1 MVAPVESGKDFV
13 KVYFPAGNWYDL
25 YNDEMT
31 KGNSEKTFDLSL
43 AKLPVYVKESSI
55 IPMQSLVQSTSIA
68 PTDTLMVHI
77 YKGNV
82 NNNFIYY
89 EDDGKSFE
97 YEKDMFYKRNI
108 VYNAS
113 SNQITFENAEG
124 QMNSKFNNIAVVL
137 HGFNNMNSVQVNSS
151 GVNMQQ
157 TFSALLNPISQFDPQ
172 GTGKQI
178 EGSKTQTVV
187 VKNKRDKITFQL

>member
-1 MVAPVESGKDFV
+1 
-13 KVYFPAGNWYDL
+13 
-25 YNDEMT
+25 
-31 KGNSEKTFDLSL
+31 
-43 AKLPVYVKESSI
+43 LPVYVKESSI

-89 EDDGKSFE
+89 EDDGKSFD
-97 YEKDMFYKRNI
+97 YEKGVFYKRNI
-108 VYNAS
+108 MYNAS

-137 HGFNNMNSVQVNSS
+137 HGFNNMNQLQVNGA
-151 GVNMQQ
+151 GVNTQK
-157 TFSALLNPISQFDPQ
+157 TFTALLNPISQFDPQ
-172 GTGKQI
+172 GTGKQA
-178 EGSKTQTVV
+178 EGSKTQTVI
-187 VKNKRDKITFQL
+187 VKNSKDKIIVQL